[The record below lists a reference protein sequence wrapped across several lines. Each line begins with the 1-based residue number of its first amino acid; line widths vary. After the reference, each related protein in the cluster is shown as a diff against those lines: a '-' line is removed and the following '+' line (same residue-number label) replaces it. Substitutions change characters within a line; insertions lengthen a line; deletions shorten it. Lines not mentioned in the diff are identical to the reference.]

1 MSVRYKL
8 FIDNRWED
16 PASGQWFDTEDPF
29 SGETWAQIPRA
40 NAEDVDRAL
49 KSAKAALSGPW
60 GTMSATDRGMLLF
73 RLGQLIEENAGVLA
87 EVEARDNGKL
97 LSEVA
102 GQVRYVA
109 KYFYYY

>member
-1 MSVRYKL
+1 MSERYKL

-40 NAEDVDRAL
+40 NAEDVDRAV

-60 GTMSATDRGMLLF
+60 GTMSATLDDSLVKNTGLK
-73 RLGQLIEENAGVLA
+73 
-87 EVEARDNGKL
+87 ARIRCFGYAATDIHARN
-97 LSEVA
+97 
-102 GQVRYVA
+102 
-109 KYFYYY
+109 